1 LHRRVAAVGVFLLAV
16 GGCSRQ
22 GYPASVDASGHAGA
36 ALRVALVAKSLGNG
50 FFNAVDKG
58 GEEAARE
65 LGHVQVI
72 DTGPTSTTAEG
83 QIEVLNALIAQ
94 HVDAIAVSANDPD
107 ALVPTLKKALSR
119 GIKVI
124 SFDSAVAS
132 GGRLVHLAP
141 SSDALIGQTCVQ
153 LAAAA
158 APAGHAQIAILSA
171 TPTST
176 NQNAWIAVMKATLP
190 QYPQLELV
198 ATVYG
203 DDLADK
209 SYREAVAL
217 LKRYPD
223 LKVIISPTSVGIVAA
238 AKAVEDEGAVGK
250 VRVTGLGLPSELAG
264 HVMAGSVKSFAI
276 WNPIDLGYAA
286 VQLATHIARGTPAGP
301 GVTIAIGRLGE
312 VHFDSDGI
320 GPMGKPFVYDRSNV
334 MDFAKVF

>member
-1 LHRRVAAVGVFLLAV
+1 M
-16 GGCSRQ
+16 
-22 GYPASVDASGHAGA
+22 
-36 ALRVALVAKSLGNG
+36 ALVAKSLGNG

-65 LGHVQVI
+65 LGRVQVI

-83 QIEVLNALIAQ
+83 QIDVLNALIAQ

-107 ALVPTLKKALSR
+107 ALVPTLKKALNR

-176 NQNAWIAVMKATLP
+176 NQNAWIEAMKAALP

-203 DDLADK
+203 DDLSDK

-223 LKVIISPTSVGIVAA
+223 LKVIIAPTSVGIVAA
-238 AKAVEDEGAVGK
+238 AKALEDEGVAGRVL
-250 VRVTGLGLPSELAG
+250 VTGLGLPSELAG
-264 HVMAGSVKSFAI
+264 HVIAGSVKSLRSAI
-276 WNPIDLGYAA
+276 RSIWDTPPCSWPRASPAA
-286 VQLATHIARGTPAGP
+286 RPRGLAPRSPSAASERCNSTAT
-301 GVTIAIGRLGE
+301 
-312 VHFDSDGI
+312 GI
-320 GPMGKPFVYDRSNV
+320 GPMGKPFVYDQSNV
-334 MDFAKVF
+334 MEFAKVF

>member
-1 LHRRVAAVGVFLLAV
+1 LHRRVAAVGVLLLAL
-16 GGCSRQ
+16 GCSRQ
-22 GYPASVDASGHAGA
+22 GPSPGVRAGGHDGPTV
-36 ALRVALVAKSLGNG
+36 RVALVAKSLGNG
-50 FFNAVDKG
+50 FFNAVDRG

-65 LGHVQVI
+65 LGQVQVI
-72 DTGPTSTTAEG
+72 ATGPTSTTAEG

-124 SFDSAVAS
+124 SFDSAVAN
-132 GGRLVHLAP
+132 GGRLVHLAA
-141 SSDALIGQTCVQ
+141 SSDALVGQTCVQ

-176 NQNAWIAVMKATLP
+176 NQNAWIEAMKEALP

-198 ATVYG
+198 DTVYG

-217 LKRYPD
+217 LKRHPD

-238 AKAVEDEGAVGK
+238 AKVLEDEGVAGK

-264 HVMAGSVKSFAI
+264 HVRAGSVKSFAL
-276 WNPIDLGYAA
+276 WNPLDLGYAA
-286 VQLATHIARGTPAGP
+286 VQLATRIARGTPAGP
-301 GVTIAIGRLGE
+301 GATIAIGRLGE
-312 VHFDSDGI
+312 VHFDNNGV
-320 GPMGKPFVYDRSNV
+320 GPMGKPFVYDQSNV
-334 MDFAKVF
+334 VDFAKLF